1 MVEVTFSKDSVDVR
15 IPSEKAARSFRVI
28 GSLRGI
34 EIPELGVSLYGD
46 DADLAKIANDLMAGR
61 LDAESVELLKTIS
74 EFETQRQHHLVSIF
88 AKGDLTQLK
97 ETINTMRAYDR
108 FEQRGFEYF
117 PASEQLLLV
126 TYTLITFG
134 KNGSALV
141 DYVPFNMDD
150 FNDWLLEGCV
160 RTKERD
166 DYTLSNRD
174 GALLKAAEKA
184 VPPQHVKTLR
194 TLELISEFSRA
205 KQKRLLEELKA
216 GALPEERIE
225 KLNKELNARYER
237 QERNDEYRR
246 LAMEFKRNGL
256 FLNKKEKAV
265 LAECSCHLSH
275 WVYGGHFLL
284 VKFETGTTIED
295 FLQEQQPACKGCRV
309 FEIVVGSIDADIVV
323 GRWIKTG
330 KLSQSKYVNFKELNS
345 SEIFDRLNILKKIAA
360 KIDEPFR
367 GWLNDFLVETKLM
380 AYAGGE
386 SDES

>member
-1 MVEVTFSKDSVDVR
+1 MTFSKDSVDVR

-28 GSLRGI
+28 GSLIGI

-46 DADLAKIANDLMAGR
+46 DADLAKIANDLIAGR

-117 PASEQLLLV
+117 PASEQLLLA

-134 KNGSALV
+134 KNGGARV
-141 DYVPFNMDD
+141 DYAPFNMDD

-184 VPPQHVKTLR
+184 VPSQHVKTLR

-225 KLNKELNARYER
+225 KLRIKCEVRAPGEER
-237 QERNDEYRR
+237 RVPQAGHGVQTQRLIFEQERKGGFGRMFEPFEPLGLWRSF
-246 LAMEFKRNGL
+246 LACQVRNRHDHRGL
-256 FLNKKEKAV
+256 FAGT
-265 LAECSCHLSH
+265 A
-275 WVYGGHFLL
+275 
-284 VKFETGTTIED
+284 TGMQR
-295 FLQEQQPACKGCRV
+295 LQGVRNR
-309 FEIVVGSIDADIVV
+309 
-323 GRWIKTG
+323 RWF
-330 KLSQSKYVNFKELNS
+330 N
-345 SEIFDRLNILKKIAA
+345 
-360 KIDEPFR
+360 
-367 GWLNDFLVETKLM
+367 
-380 AYAGGE
+380 
-386 SDES
+386 

>member
-1 MVEVTFSKDSVDVR
+1 
-15 IPSEKAARSFRVI
+15 
-28 GSLRGI
+28 
-34 EIPELGVSLYGD
+34 
-46 DADLAKIANDLMAGR
+46 
-61 LDAESVELLKTIS
+61 
-74 EFETQRQHHLVSIF
+74 
-88 AKGDLTQLK
+88 
-97 ETINTMRAYDR
+97 MRAYDR

-117 PASEQLLLV
+117 PASEQLLLA

-134 KNGSALV
+134 KNGSARI
-141 DYVPFNMDD
+141 DYAPFNMDD

-265 LAECSCHLSH
+265 LAECSSHLSH
-275 WVYGGHFLL
+275 CDHFLL

-309 FEIVVGSIDADIVV
+309 FGIVTVTIDADIVV

-345 SEIFDRLNILKKIAA
+345 SEILGRLNILKKIAA
-360 KIDEPFR
+360 KIDEPYR
-367 GWLNDFLVETKLM
+367 GWLNDFLVETKLT

-386 SDES
+386 CDES